1 MGSFYIG
8 CYWMDRKEDAD
19 ACATRML
26 ACLKGLAGC
35 DAVFED
41 VFATAKRKPPYRIS
55 LEIGAIKPVLERGRN
70 REDLPPFRVIEK
82 LGFSGSFASDWK
94 TARNEEW
101 VLRFF
106 CGAYPNTPHLMNSCI
121 LRLPSEGEAV
131 SRLLQSGTMVSMM
144 RVLISAWDPDWAV
157 VQSDEFR
164 DLIAPNVRVPGR
176 VLAGWM
182 TYFAPRVGRLPDG
195 VPVHSRI
202 EIPDRGTLL
211 ILTEDAVAPDRP
223 DHVAKAHAVSFA
235 LQGAG
240 LIPEEAC
247 QVQ

>member
-41 VFATAKRKPPYRIS
+41 IFATAKRKPPYRIS
-55 LEIGAIKPVLERGRN
+55 LEIGAIKPVVERGRN
-70 REDLPPFRVIEK
+70 REDSRPYRVIEK
-82 LGFSGSFASDWK
+82 LGFSGSFGSDWK
-94 TARNEEW
+94 TPPNEEW

-131 SRLLQSGTMVSMM
+131 NRLLHSGTMVSIV
-144 RVLISAWDPDWAV
+144 RVLISAWDPDWAI

-164 DLIAPNVRVPGR
+164 DLIAPNGRVPGR

-182 TYFAPRVGRLPDG
+182 TYFAPRLGKLPSDI
-195 VPVHSRI
+195 PVHSTV
-202 EIPDRGTLL
+202 DLDGGGALL
-211 ILTEDAVAPDRP
+211 VLTEEPVTSARP
-223 DHVAKAHAVSFA
+223 DHIAKAEALLAA
-235 LQGAG
+235 LQESG
-240 LIPEEAC
+240 LVPT
-247 QVQ
+247 